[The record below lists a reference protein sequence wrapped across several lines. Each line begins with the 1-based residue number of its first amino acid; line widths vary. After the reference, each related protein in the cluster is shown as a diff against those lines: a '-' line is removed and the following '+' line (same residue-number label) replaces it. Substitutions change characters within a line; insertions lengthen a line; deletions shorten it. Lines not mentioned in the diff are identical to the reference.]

1 MSKNLY
7 YTPSSGSIVSQ
18 LTVEDNVS
26 TAATAY
32 SDVTL
37 EITASAYDTSGSF
50 SSTVGTLR
58 AYIRS
63 GSIIYASFPLEEVSI
78 YYNSVDDNPLNLP
91 AVTSSIYPVNY
102 TFAPDSTL
110 TSPLNTLRIY
120 NITNTSSS
128 LLISGSFDSGLIS
141 LNLNDTYSIQL
152 TGSGLYYSA
161 SIVLVDNSTNTTAIN
176 VSSTNTPITASF
188 SASIINSYTLTAT
201 TQTFPTLLL
210 TYTSSTAFPVSP
222 TSSLDAWNFYLGT
235 FADQVVLAGS
245 SSYIIGGNLLSED
258 IISISGSQLNRIS
271 TFGLT
276 GLISCSIS
284 ASALT
289 SFPSITGSSNLS
301 YYRVK
306 NQPITESTPNL
317 SSFPYILYVDISRNS
332 LSGSITSFSSS
343 LYIDTFM
350 CNNNAL
356 TGSIPSLGS
365 NYNLTYFDCRTNKL
379 SNYTSGS
386 AYASLIYFDAG
397 VNQLPQASVDGILQD
412 LDNAGGYDGYVDLQG
427 GTNSTPSITG
437 LTYKTNLENRGWN
450 VKVN

>member
-1 MSKNLY
+1 MAKNLY

-18 LTVEDNVS
+18 LIIEDNIS
-26 TAATAY
+26 TASTTY

-63 GSIIYASFPLEEVSI
+63 GSTIYASFPLEEVSI
-78 YYNSVDDNPLNLP
+78 YYNSVENNPLSIP
-91 AVTSSIYPVNY
+91 AVTSSIYPINY
-102 TFAPDSTL
+102 IFSPDSTL
-110 TSPLNTLRIY
+110 TSSLNTLRIY
-120 NITNTSSS
+120 NVTNTSSS
-128 LLISGSFDSGLIS
+128 LLISGSFDSGLVS

-176 VSSTNTPITASF
+176 VSSTNTPIASNF
-188 SASIINSYTLTAT
+188 SASIINNYTLTAT
-201 TQTFPTLLL
+201 TQTYPTLLL

-222 TSSLDAWNFYLGT
+222 TSSLEAWNFYLGT
-235 FADQVVLAGS
+235 FADQVTIAES
-245 SSYIIGGNLLSED
+245 SSYLIGGDLLSRD
-258 IISISGSQLNRIS
+258 TLIISGSQLNKVS

-284 ASALT
+284 ASTLT

-301 YYRVK
+301 YYSVK
-306 NQPITESTPNL
+306 NQLITSSTPDI
-317 SSFPYILYVDISRNS
+317 SIFPYIIYVDVSYNS
-332 LSGSITSFSSS
+332 LSGSIIPFSSS
-343 LYIDTFM
+343 LYINTFI

-356 TGSIPSLGS
+356 TGSIPSLGN
-365 NYNLTYFDCRTNKL
+365 NYNLTYFNCRRNKL
-379 SNYTSGS
+379 SNYISGS
-386 AYASLIYFDAG
+386 AYASLNYFDAFG
-397 VNQLPQASVDGILQD
+397 NQLPQSSVDGILQD
-412 LDNAGGYDGYVDLQG
+412 LDNAGGYNGYVDLQG
-427 GTNSTPSITG
+427 GTNSALSITG
-437 LTYKTNLENRGWN
+437 LTYKTNLENRGWE